1 MTSGTKTS
9 LIIDVISARL
19 PERGVPSEGGSEGLL
34 SFQKVDSFG
43 DDSGTLVGVHAATS
57 LSPVNGAVHVGDLA
71 SGVGGWENEES
82 SDLSVAV

>member
-1 MTSGTKTS
+1 MTSGSKAS

-19 PERGVPSEGGSEGLL
+19 PERGVPSERSSEGLL

-43 DDSGTLVGVHAATS
+43 DDGGTLVGVHATAG

-71 SGVGGWENEES
+71 GGVGGWENEES